1 MTLQEAYQICPAIR
15 VITLDDLT
23 QAAQKVSDNKS
34 FKFDFH
40 KTYDEQGFDV
50 LNCVEIIMELE
61 STLNITI
68 YDEVADLIISENVR
82 PDFLLQEWR
91 ESQINKILND

>member
-1 MTLQEAYQICPAIR
+1 MTLQDAYQICPAIKI
-15 VITLDDLT
+15 ITLDDLT
-23 QAAQKVSDNKS
+23 QAAQKVSGNKS
-34 FKFDFH
+34 FKFDFL
-40 KTYDEQGFDV
+40 KTFNEQGFNA

-82 PDFLLQEWR
+82 PDFILQEWR
-91 ESQINKILND
+91 ESQLNKILND

>member
-1 MTLQEAYQICPAIR
+1 MTLQDAYEICPAIKI
-15 VITLDDLT
+15 ITLDDLNR
-23 QAAQKVSDNKS
+23 AAQKVLGDKS

-40 KTYDEQGFDV
+40 KTYYEQGFDA

-61 STLNITI
+61 NKLNIAI
-68 YDEVADLIISENVR
+68 HDEVADLIISEHFK

>member
-1 MTLQEAYQICPAIR
+1 MTLQDAYEICPAIKT
-15 VITLDDLT
+15 ITLDDLNR
-23 QAAQKVSDNKS
+23 AAQKVSGDKS

-40 KTYDEQGFDV
+40 KTYYEQGFDA

-61 STLNITI
+61 NKLNIAI
-68 YDEVADLIISENVR
+68 HDEVADLIISEHSK

-91 ESQINKILND
+91 ESQINKILYD

>member
-1 MTLQEAYQICPAIR
+1 MTLQEAYQICPEIKI
-15 VITLDDLT
+15 ITLDDLNR
-23 QAAQKVSDNKS
+23 AAEKVSGDKS

-40 KTYDEQGFDV
+40 KTYYEQGFDA

>member
-1 MTLQEAYQICPAIR
+1 MTLQDAYQICPAIKK
-15 VITLDDLT
+15 ITLDDLNKAT
-23 QAAQKVSDNKS
+23 QKVSGDKS

-40 KTYDEQGFDV
+40 KTYYEQGFEE

-61 STLNITI
+61 SKLDITI
-68 YDEVADLIISENVR
+68 YDEVADFIISENVR

>member
-1 MTLQEAYQICPAIR
+1 MTLQDAYEICPAIKT
-15 VITLDDLT
+15 ITLDDLNR
-23 QAAQKVSDNKS
+23 AAQKVSGDKS

-40 KTYDEQGFDV
+40 KTYYEQGFDA

>member
-1 MTLQEAYQICPAIR
+1 MTLQEAYQICPDIR
-15 VITLDDLT
+15 IITLDDLT
-23 QAAQKVSDNKS
+23 RAAQKVSGYKY

-40 KTYDEQGFDV
+40 KTYYEQGFDT

-68 YDEVADLIISENVR
+68 YDEVADFIISENVR